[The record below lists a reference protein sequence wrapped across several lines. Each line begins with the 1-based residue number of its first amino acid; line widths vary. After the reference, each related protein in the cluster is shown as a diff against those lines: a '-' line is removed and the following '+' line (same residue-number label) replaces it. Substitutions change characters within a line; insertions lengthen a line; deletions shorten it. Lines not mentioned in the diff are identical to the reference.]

1 MRKIDMIVVH
11 SSGSRCW
18 RYRNGNRKN
27 HPPICG
33 LGDLQFPQ
41 PIDMLIRRY
50 GLDEISF

>member
-1 MRKIDMIVVH
+1 MGTERII
-11 SSGSRCW
+11 
-18 RYRNGNRKN
+18 
-27 HPPICG
+27 PQPAICG